1 MSNASVLAL
10 PPICLKL
17 PAHQEMRGCDVLAG
31 VLGMAESVIA
41 ELHRVRQSG
50 GLARLAAVG
59 RLRGTGRG
67 IHFRDLT
74 ARLEAEHPIELKSP
88 FEASDLVAGAVW
100 EGASN
105 LGPKHTGA
113 LAKLRWSAGADDL
126 PMHVHE
132 FSDRFI
138 VVHQGRGFFHV
149 SDQSIGDFDGS
160 DVRSIPARERDV
172 FIFTRGVV
180 HTFSTLDHP
189 MTLLSCQ
196 LPSIAFD
203 DPKQYRLPAYRWIA
217 REHPERIPSSVGCDP
232 AWTVLAAAKPTT
244 DVQVIES
251 TLRAMVP
258 L

>member
-1 MSNASVLAL
+1 MRPNVLAL
-10 PPICLKL
+10 PPVCLKL
-17 PAHQEMRGCDVLAG
+17 PPRQEIRGVDVLAG

-41 ELHRVRQSG
+41 ELHRVRQSR
-50 GLARLAAVG
+50 GLAGLAAVG

-67 IHFRDLT
+67 IHFRDLIE
-74 ARLEAEHPIELKSP
+74 RLEAEHPIELKSP

-100 EGASN
+100 EGSSN
-105 LGPKHTGA
+105 LGPTHTGA

-138 VVHQGRGFFHV
+138 IVHEGRGFFHV
-149 SDQSIGDFDGS
+149 SDQSVEDFDGS

-172 FIFTRGVV
+172 FIFSRGVV

-189 MTLLSCQ
+189 LTLLSCQ

-203 DPKQYRLPAYRWIA
+203 DPKQYRLPTYIWIA
-217 REHPERIPSSVGCDP
+217 REHPEPSPPSVGCDP
-232 AWTVLAAAKPTT
+232 AWSILAAAKPTT
-244 DVQVIES
+244 DVQIIES
-251 TLRAMVP
+251 VLRRVP
-258 L
+258 LM